1 MSLALSTLIYEWRRY
16 MAAVVALAFAG
27 LLILA
32 LLGLFM
38 GIGKSFSASI
48 DRSRADVFILGP
60 KAEGL
65 DGASGV
71 PRRVIPQIY
80 MHPEVVEAVDLDS
93 GGGMFTN
100 QPKDGGKPKQNFVRL
115 VSVDPRPG
123 AANLPTD
130 YSEQVRQALLE
141 PYALVVDVTAL
152 KALGVE
158 VGDKATYNG
167 RTVKIAATITGYSNF
182 FQPQLV
188 ASRDTLRLLG
198 QASDGPRVGPL
209 LVKIRDPSRAEQVA
223 EDLNRV
229 SEGRYKAWT
238 RPELAKANQDAMFQ
252 ESFIVVMLGFALV
265 IGALSGVIIT
275 WQTLQGA
282 VLGNIK
288 EFASLRALGVSMGPL
303 RWVVIELSFWVGIA
317 GLFATAILTSVVTV
331 VASANSVSLYYPLWA
346 VAAVSVFLMIVSM
359 VSGMLSVGVLKKSQ
373 PADLLR

>member
-93 GGGMFTN
+93 GGGRLTN
-100 QPKDGGKPKQNFVRL
+100 QPKDGGRPKQNFVRL
-115 VSVDPRPG
+115 VAVDPRPG
-123 AANLPTD
+123 AVNLPTD
-130 YSEQVRQALLE
+130 YSEEVRQALLE
-141 PYALVVDVTAL
+141 PYALVVDETAL
-152 KALGVE
+152 KTLGVE

-182 FQPQLV
+182 FQPQVV
-188 ASRDTLRLLG
+188 ASRDRCC
-198 QASDGPRVGPL
+198 
-209 LVKIRDPSRAEQVA
+209 
-223 EDLNRV
+223 
-229 SEGRYKAWT
+229 
-238 RPELAKANQDAMFQ
+238 
-252 ESFIVVMLGFALV
+252 
-265 IGALSGVIIT
+265 
-275 WQTLQGA
+275 
-282 VLGNIK
+282 
-288 EFASLRALGVSMGPL
+288 
-303 RWVVIELSFWVGIA
+303 
-317 GLFATAILTSVVTV
+317 
-331 VASANSVSLYYPLWA
+331 
-346 VAAVSVFLMIVSM
+346 
-359 VSGMLSVGVLKKSQ
+359 
-373 PADLLR
+373 